1 MNKTASNKSF
11 EQNIRKILES
21 KFKGYGRFGGMSG
34 AFVGGGIGGTKGLVD
49 AISADREGEMDGLEK
64 KEKIKEYLKKMIAPG
79 AVGLVAGG
87 GIGAV
92 GGRLLRNA
100 TAKHHFKG
108 LSGDFDSMYSGK
120 PSIMKNKEKII
131 EDAARN
137 YGEVDLIDSI
147 KNKLKFK

>member
-49 AISADREGEMDGLEK
+49 AISADRKGEMDGLER

-79 AVGLVAGG
+79 AVGLG
-87 GIGAV
+87 
-92 GGRLLRNA
+92 LLRNA